1 MMKNEEKCHN
11 ICSDWSKVKSLFFF
25 LAQTYFGQVS
35 NSTALTFL
43 DHMKN
48 NTFISGQSQVFF
60 FSRMV
65 TKKSLRSNKI
75 IV

>member
-1 MMKNEEKCHN
+1 MLSTHLCPNTIYYDEK
-11 ICSDWSKVKSLFFF
+11 WKYV

-60 FSRMV
+60 F
-65 TKKSLRSNKI
+65 
-75 IV
+75 